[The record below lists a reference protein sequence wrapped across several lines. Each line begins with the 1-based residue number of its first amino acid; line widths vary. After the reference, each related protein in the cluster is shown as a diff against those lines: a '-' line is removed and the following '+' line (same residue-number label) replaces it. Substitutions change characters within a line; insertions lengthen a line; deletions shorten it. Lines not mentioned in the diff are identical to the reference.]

1 MQSFFLT
8 WLITAI
14 ALVITAN
21 VVTGIT
27 LPTGFVAL
35 ALAALV
41 VGLVN
46 AVVRPILGLLT
57 LPLNILTLGLFSF
70 ILNAFCL
77 MLASYFGPAGF
88 EVAGFI
94 PALIGSIVLSIATS
108 ILGFFF
114 GR

>member
-1 MQSFFLT
+1 MQSFLIT

-21 VVTGIT
+21 VVVGIT
-27 LPTGFVAL
+27 LPTGIVAL
-35 ALAALV
+35 AAAALV

-46 AVVRPILGLLT
+46 AIVRPILGLLT

-88 EVAGFI
+88 EVTGFI
-94 PALIGSIVLSIATS
+94 PALIGSVVLSIATS
-108 ILGFFF
+108 ILGFFV
-114 GR
+114 GQ